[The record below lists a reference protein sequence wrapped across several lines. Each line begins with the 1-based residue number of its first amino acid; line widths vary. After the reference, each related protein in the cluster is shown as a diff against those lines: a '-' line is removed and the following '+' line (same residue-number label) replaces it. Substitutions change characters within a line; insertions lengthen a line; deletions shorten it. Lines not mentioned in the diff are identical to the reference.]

1 MKTVTLNGQPGSN
14 LGYNPA
20 TDEQT
25 LENQGYEIVKNNIPD
40 NATFSSDPS
49 QSEHYTI
56 TVKHGTTTLG
66 PNNQHEAGTPINPN
80 DPNGAKWPA
89 KDTYSKSYTS
99 TVHFVGPD
107 GQQLTNDNVQT
118 STWTRTVTIDK
129 VTGKV
134 ISGTDWTTTTKN
146 YQDVQVPVVNGYVAS
161 QKTVTGQPAVQKNL
175 TTTVTYQKLG
185 QIVPVDHNGNP
196 IGNAQTYRND
206 PNDPTK
212 VVPNEAVPM
221 ISGYTP
227 STSTVTP
234 TNPSVNTTITYNK
247 NGNGNQNNST
257 NGNGSTT
264 NNGGAANNNG
274 NGSTANNGS
283 STNQGGTTNNG
294 GTTANNGNSTVNDNS
309 GTSTGNSGLT
319 NGTGSATTEGNINN
333 NGANFSGSV
342 ETTGTG
348 AVAGNSGAAS
358 VAGNAGNTITTTTTT
373 STGSNN
379 SNSGN
384 NITLPQTGNTA
395 NKAAILGA
403 AGVEL
408 AATLG
413 LAGLAA
419 RKKHDVE

>member
-1 MKTVTLNGQPGSN
+1 MKTVILNGQPGST

-89 KDTYSKSYTS
+89 KDTYSKTYTS
-99 TVHFVGPD
+99 TVHFVGPN
-107 GQQLTNDNVQT
+107 GQQLTGDNVQT
-118 STWTRTVTIDK
+118 STWTRTVTVDK
-129 VTGKV
+129 VTGQ
-134 ISGTDWTTTTKN
+134 IIGGTEWTTTTKN
-146 YQDVQVPVVNGYVAS
+146 YQDVQVPVINGYVAS

-185 QIVPVDHNGNP
+185 QIVPVDQNGNP
-196 IGNAQTYRND
+196 IGNAQTYQND

-212 VVPNEAVPM
+212 VVPNEAVPT

-234 TNPSVNTTITYNK
+234 INPSVNTTITYNK
-247 NGNGNQNNST
+247 NGSDTTNSGTNGNSSTTNNSGTTNSNGASGNTNSGSTT
-257 NGNGSTT
+257 NGNGST
-264 NNGGAANNNG
+264 AK
-274 NGSTANNGS
+274 NGS
-283 STNQGGTTNNG
+283 STGNTGL
-294 GTTANNGNSTVNDNS
+294 NGNAN
-309 GTSTGNSGLT
+309 GGLT
-319 NGTGSATTEGNINN
+319 NGTGSVATNGTANNSGVNFGGNNGSEATGNSSAAPATTNMSGN
-333 NGANFSGSV
+333 
-342 ETTGTG
+342 
-348 AVAGNSGAAS
+348 
-358 VAGNAGNTITTTTTT
+358 NAGSKVTTTTTTTT
-373 STGSNN
+373 SN
-379 SNSGN
+379 SDNSGN
-384 NITLPQTGNTA
+384 NITLPQTGNAT